1 MSADTTPTVLIGAP
15 SNARE
20 TEAVRDLFREYAESL
35 GFSLGFQGF
44 EEEMAAFP
52 GSYAPPD
59 GALLLARVAREGTWH
74 DAGAVGLR
82 PLAPGICEMKRMYVR
97 PTFRGLGL
105 ARSLATTLLDLAR
118 ARGYRAMRLD
128 TVPAQMRAAERLYR
142 ELGFIDIPAYYDSP
156 LDAVYLER
164 DLRS

>member
-1 MSADTTPTVLIGAP
+1 VSADGSPAVLIGAP
-15 SNARE
+15 ASAQE

-44 EEEMAAFP
+44 EKEMAAFP
-52 GSYAPPD
+52 GAYAPPD

-82 PLAPGICEMKRMYVR
+82 PFAPGICEMKRMYVR

-105 ARSLATTLLDLAR
+105 ARTLALTLIDLAR
-118 ARGYRAMRLD
+118 TRGYRAMRLD

-142 ELGFIDIPAYYDSP
+142 ELGFVDIPPYYDSP
-156 LDAVYLER
+156 LEAVYLER